1 MVLLYQPKSIFKPN
15 FALCGTIVIYNHKDS
30 GLYYNCVTIVN
41 YASSSAVVFAFAI
54 IKARCKLKRKLCIQM
69 HNYDCKVFVVRATEP
84 LGHIIQ
90 SKVPQITKTYL
101 TCQDDSLV
109 NGPQAQKDPILKTF
123 FQYVKKLIVEYFPP
137 INACGCITLSVNY
150 HDDTP
155 R

>member
-15 FALCGTIVIYNHKDS
+15 FSLCGTIVIYNHKDS

-54 IKARCKLKRKLCIQM
+54 LKARCKLKRKLCCQM
-69 HNYDCKVFVVRATEP
+69 P

-109 NGPQAQKDPILKTF
+109 NGPQAQKDHILKTF
-123 FQYVKKLIVEYFPP
+123 FQNVKKTDSGIFSPHKCLRLHHTF
-137 INACGCITLSVNY
+137 S
-150 HDDTP
+150 
-155 R
+155 